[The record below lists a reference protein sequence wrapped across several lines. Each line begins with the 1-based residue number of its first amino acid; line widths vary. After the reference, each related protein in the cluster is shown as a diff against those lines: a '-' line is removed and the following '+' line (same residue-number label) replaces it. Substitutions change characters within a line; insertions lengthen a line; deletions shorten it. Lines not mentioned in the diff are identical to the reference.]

1 MAGPW
6 KPKYGFALPS
16 LAKSTFVLLQ
26 EMVNKTN
33 RTQWELVTIALH
45 LLYSVIKQRKDNPA
59 LKELLN
65 KIVIETKDL
74 KPNNG
79 QFIDREHNRQTDEEN
94 GNL

>member
-1 MAGPW
+1 MSGPW

-16 LAKSTFVLLQ
+16 LAKSTFMLLQ
-26 EMVNKTN
+26 EMVEKTN

-45 LLYSVIKQRKDNPA
+45 LLYSVIKQRKDNPL

-65 KIVIETKDL
+65 KIAIETKDL
-74 KPNNG
+74 RPNNG